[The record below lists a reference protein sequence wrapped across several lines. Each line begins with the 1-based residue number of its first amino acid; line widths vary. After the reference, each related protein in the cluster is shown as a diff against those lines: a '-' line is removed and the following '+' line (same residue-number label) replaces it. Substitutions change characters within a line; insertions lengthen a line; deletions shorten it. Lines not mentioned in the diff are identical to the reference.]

1 MVEARTEGAGQPRP
15 HPTWRT
21 RRPII
26 FLPSLRPLPWTP
38 KPAPRAQHKSRPTNP
53 SGAPHQ
59 PPPPFATTQAAPMP
73 ASPSHPSP
81 APATPSSAVATPR
94 RRRRLLP
101 SKPNHHHSPP
111 SLAPASPFSFF
122 PPSSPSPFHRFL
134 PSPLRASAVPFSWE
148 HRPGIP
154 KTPARNRPSSSS
166 KSKALP
172 LPPSLLA
179 RSCAGGSDPYASVV
193 PAEYAAAAMDTH
205 PSDRA
210 GRLRGWRVRRGRR
223 QSPRLGDA
231 LAEWLSM
238 LSLYRSCKRAAA
250 CFAAKAKSPAA

>member
-1 MVEARTEGAGQPRP
+1 
-15 HPTWRT
+15 
-21 RRPII
+21 
-26 FLPSLRPLPWTP
+26 
-38 KPAPRAQHKSRPTNP
+38 
-53 SGAPHQ
+53 
-59 PPPPFATTQAAPMP
+59 MP

-101 SKPNHHHSPP
+101 SKPNHHPPP
-111 SLAPASPFSFF
+111 SLAPGSPFSFF

-154 KTPARNRPSSSS
+154 KTPARARSSSSSSSS

-193 PAEYAAAAMDTH
+193 PAEYAAAAAAMDPH
-205 PSDRA
+205 PQPDRA
-210 GRLRGWRVRRGRR
+210 GRLGWRVRRGRR
-223 QSPRLGDA
+223 RSPRLGDA

>member
-1 MVEARTEGAGQPRP
+1 
-15 HPTWRT
+15 
-21 RRPII
+21 
-26 FLPSLRPLPWTP
+26 
-38 KPAPRAQHKSRPTNP
+38 
-53 SGAPHQ
+53 
-59 PPPPFATTQAAPMP
+59 MP
-73 ASPSHPSP
+73 ASPPRPSP

-101 SKPNHHHSPP
+101 SKPSHHHSPSPSP
-111 SLAPASPFSFF
+111 SLAPSSPFSFF
-122 PPSSPSPFHRFL
+122 QPASPSPFHRFL

-154 KTPARNRPSSSS
+154 KTPARAHRSSSSSSS

-179 RSCAGGSDPYASVV
+179 RSCAGGSDPYAASVV
-193 PAEYAAAAMDTH
+193 PAELAAAMDA
-205 PSDRA
+205 PDR
-210 GRLRGWRVRRGRR
+210 LGWRVRRGRR
-223 QSPRLGDA
+223 RSSPRLGDA

-250 CFAAKAKSPAA
+250 CFAAKANKSPAA

>member
-1 MVEARTEGAGQPRP
+1 MPTSSPR
-15 HPTWRT
+15 
-21 RRPII
+21 
-26 FLPSLRPLPWTP
+26 
-38 KPAPRAQHKSRPTNP
+38 
-53 SGAPHQ
+53 
-59 PPPPFATTQAAPMP
+59 
-73 ASPSHPSP
+73 PSP
-81 APATPSSAVATPR
+81 APATPSSSAVATPR

-111 SLAPASPFSFF
+111 SSPLFSFF
-122 PPSSPSPFHRFL
+122 PPTSPSPFHRFL
-134 PSPLRASAVPFSWE
+134 PSPLRSSAVPFSWE

-154 KTPARNRPSSSS
+154 KTPARARSSSASS

-193 PAEYAAAAMDTH
+193 PAEFAAEAMD
-205 PSDRA
+205 PPADRA
-210 GRLRGWRVRRGRR
+210 GRLGWRVRRGRR
-223 QSPRLGDA
+223 RSPRLGDA
-231 LAEWLSM
+231 LAEWISM

>member
-1 MVEARTEGAGQPRP
+1 
-15 HPTWRT
+15 
-21 RRPII
+21 
-26 FLPSLRPLPWTP
+26 
-38 KPAPRAQHKSRPTNP
+38 
-53 SGAPHQ
+53 
-59 PPPPFATTQAAPMP
+59 MP
-73 ASPSHPSP
+73 ASPSYPLPEP

-94 RRRRLLP
+94 RRRLLLP
-101 SKPNHHHSPP
+101 SPKSNHHTPP

-122 PPSSPSPFHRFL
+122 PPASPSPFHRFL

-154 KTPARNRPSSSS
+154 KTPARARSSSSNS

-193 PAEYAAAAMDTH
+193 PAEYAAAAMDA
-205 PSDRA
+205 PPPDRA
-210 GRLRGWRVRRGRR
+210 RRLGWRVRRGPRR
-223 QSPRLGDA
+223 SPRLGDA